1 MTRQII
7 NTGTQANDGTGDTL
21 RVAGTKINENFA
33 ELYSTVGG
41 DPGASTRLTD
51 SGVTF
56 LGLSYNT
63 RLGFVEGGALLS
75 IDLPASSGTLL
86 VDTATQTI
94 TNKTISADD
103 NDISG
108 LPVSSFVV
116 TDGSGV
122 IDGAAS
128 AKTVPSGQVV
138 GTTDTQTI
146 TNKTLTSPTI
156 YRPLIHQSLRDSA
169 GSDIVRFVTLGSANS
184 IQISNAATNNKPKI
198 AAVGSDNNV
207 GLDIN
212 GKGTGKIN
220 INSSIVLGNNT
231 VDSSAPTLAAYM
243 KSPLTIF
250 NHSASISATMPNGT
264 TVGQKKTFVNKN
276 TGTATITKTGSNLGP
291 RNTFS
296 LATYAAASLV
306 WDGSQWI
313 FLNDPTS
320 TVLTFT

>member
-1 MTRQII
+1 MARQII
-7 NTGTQANDGTGDTL
+7 NTGTVANDGTGDTL

-41 DPGASTRLTD
+41 DVGGSTRLTD

-63 RLGFVEGGALLS
+63 RLGFVEGTSLVS
-75 IDLPASSGTLL
+75 IDLPNTGGTLL

-108 LPVSSFVV
+108 LPASSFVI
-116 TDGSGV
+116 TNGSGV
-122 IDGAAS
+122 VDGAAS
-128 AKTVPSGQVV
+128 AKAIPSGAVV
-138 GTTDTQTI
+138 GTTDTQTM

-156 YRPLIHQSLRDSA
+156 YRPNIQQSLRDSA
-169 GSDIVRFVTLGSANS
+169 GSDIIRFVTVGSANS
-184 IQISNAATNNKPKI
+184 IQVSNAATSNKPKI
-198 AAVGSDNNV
+198 AAVGSDTNV

-212 GKGTGKIN
+212 AKGTGQIN
-220 INSSIVLGNNT
+220 LNSSLVLGNNSI
-231 VDSSAPTLAAYM
+231 DSAAPTLAAYM

-250 NHSASISATMPNGT
+250 NHSASIAATMPNGT

-291 RNTFS
+291 HNTFAVARYGS
-296 LATYAAASLV
+296 ASLV
-306 WDGSQWI
+306 WDGTEWI
-313 FLNDPTS
+313 VLNDPTS
-320 TVLTFT
+320 TYLTFT